1 MLSHYQS
8 RGTYNTL
15 FLGYAQLILV
25 FCQIF
30 QAAGNFW
37 NSQVRCADNCDS
49 AELTQFMGKQNSNK
63 IFLFCLR
70 SVVALVVVMISTATE
85 FPIEIFHS
93 CWKLLSLIEL
103 SNVGIVSNIWVNWK
117 FRHGQSPQGGGTRRG
132 TSPSATCR
140 DCSRSGQLPLSAW
153 RFWLIALNPEG
164 LLRCGGGLAIR
175 RCCRWA
181 EVRSTLVVVCR
192 RSIRFDPRE
201 QSSSISL
208 YTPSTL

>member
-1 MLSHYQS
+1 MFAVALANSALPHLTDWQTETVPFKFKRNVKPLSVG
-8 RGTYNTL
+8 GTYNTL

-49 AELTQFMGKQNSNK
+49 AQLTQFMGKQNSNK

-93 CWKLLSLIEL
+93 C
-103 SNVGIVSNIWVNWK
+103 
-117 FRHGQSPQGGGTRRG
+117 
-132 TSPSATCR
+132 
-140 DCSRSGQLPLSAW
+140 
-153 RFWLIALNPEG
+153 
-164 LLRCGGGLAIR
+164 
-175 RCCRWA
+175 
-181 EVRSTLVVVCR
+181 
-192 RSIRFDPRE
+192 
-201 QSSSISL
+201 
-208 YTPSTL
+208 